1 MSEVA
6 KALERGVEE
15 DLIPAAKDAATAVED
30 AVRSV
35 AKGATGVA
43 ERTEATEADVAGR
56 IAQVGTKDAETTL
69 SSGEAEAAGAGASA
83 ASSAEG
89 DLRDAT
95 GGGQLS
101 EGNAACETGGDP
113 VDVISGQ
120 MITSATDVNLPGLL
134 PLVLRRAYASAYVG
148 GRMFGPGWSST
159 LDQRVE
165 VDADGIHYA
174 GDDAQ
179 VLHYPVPS
187 RPGECVLPLDGA
199 GWPLTWDRASDT
211 IRIEDPRSGWT
222 RHFTTLGATESRGRS
237 VRPITAMSD
246 RNGHRVTY
254 VCDDDGFPT
263 EVRHSGGYRVAVD
276 TAYTAAG
283 FRVEALRLLDPANGS
298 HGTQL
303 VSYQYDP
310 RGRLAGIVDSTGLP
324 HVYEYDDADRI
335 SAWVDR
341 TGFRYAYGYDDA
353 GRVVRSTGDDGYLS
367 ATFEYDTEARVTTV
381 TNSLGHPTRYHYDE
395 HNHVTRT
402 VDPLGSET
410 RTETDRYGRLVRRAD
425 ALDRIL
431 TSAYDSAGNL
441 VRVTRP
447 DGEAVT
453 AEYNALCQPVLIID
467 AAGATRRYAYD
478 ECGNRLAV
486 TGPTGVTVEHAYD
499 ERGNLVR
506 VHDAAHQVLRFTH
519 NPAGQVTEAIDHA
532 GNATLA
538 GYDAL
543 GRVTRIVDALGG
555 AVELGWTLEGR
566 AAHQVARDG
575 SRQSW
580 AYDGEGNLVEHADA
594 AGRTTRFEYAPF
606 NKVAARIDPDGS
618 RYEFRYDTELQLTT
632 AVNPQGLT
640 WDYTYD
646 AAGRVVG
653 ESDFNGRTVSYEY
666 DACGQL
672 IRRTNGAGQSVEF
685 ARDLLGNVS
694 EQHAGGVVT
703 RFAYDTRGDLISAVE
718 QDRPALEFTR
728 DVTGRILSESYAGH
742 SVLYEYDHL
751 GRRVGRTTPSG
762 QSSHWEYTP
771 NGLPVSLVTGTGS
784 LTFEHDALG
793 REATRFLGPNAAL
806 THNYDDAGRL
816 TGQGIWTYLT
826 DGDLPDE
833 PGAPETSPTYRSLSS
848 RQFTYSADGRVT
860 RVDDQHAGTRTFTLD
875 DLGRVTAV
883 HGAQGEERFG
893 YDAAGNLTTA
903 SATASA
909 IAGAGAA
916 GAPDDGGIEASARQF
931 SGTLL
936 RDSGRDSY
944 EYDGQGRLVR
954 RIRRT
959 LSGKRTEWLFGWD
972 ALDRLVSVVTPD
984 GDAWRY
990 AYDPLGRRVAKYRE
1004 AAGGEVLE
1012 EIRFAWDGTRLA
1024 EETHLR
1030 PGQPVTA
1037 TTWEHRP
1044 GSWTPVA
1051 QTRRSW
1057 LADSPQEVIDE
1068 RFHAIVT
1075 DLAGTPTDLVTPDG
1089 RIAWRSTAGFWGA
1102 PGPAAEAGGEG
1113 DPVEFRLRFPGQY
1126 HDPETGLH
1134 YNYMRYYE
1142 PETARYL
1149 SPDPLGL
1156 AAAPNNYA
1164 YVGDPRRQADPL
1176 GLTAGAGTPPP
1187 VNMVTVYRYGD
1198 RTNPYELMPKLA
1210 SAPAD
1215 VQAQVATNM
1224 ADPAWAAQRAED
1236 HMVGDTLNT
1245 PFISVAGDYH
1255 AAAATTDPWLHD
1267 ITRQAPDMAT
1277 FRVPEDRLVKPL
1289 PTNALS
1295 IGETE
1300 MLFNGNDLKDYLVK
1314 WDKNP
1319 YLGKP

>member
-1 MSEVA
+1 VSEVA
-6 KALERGVEE
+6 QALERGVEQ
-15 DLIPAAKDAATAVED
+15 DLLPAAKDAATAVEN

-35 AKGATGVA
+35 AEGATGVA
-43 ERTEATEADVAGR
+43 ERTEATEADLVGKFG
-56 IAQVGTKDAETTL
+56 QVGTKDAETAI
-69 SSGEAEAAGAGASA
+69 SSGEAEAARAGAGA
-83 ASSAEG
+83 ASGAEG
-89 DLRDAT
+89 DLREAT
-95 GGGQLS
+95 GAGQAA

-120 MITSATDVNLPGLL
+120 MITSTTDVNLPGLL
-134 PLVLRRAYASAYVG
+134 PLVLRRAYASGYVG

-159 LDQRVE
+159 LDQRVSI
-165 VDADGIHYA
+165 DADGIHFA

-187 RPGECVLPLDGA
+187 RPGKAVLPADGA
-199 GWPLTWDRASDT
+199 RWPLTWDRASDT
-211 IRIEDPRSGWT
+211 IRIEDPRTGWT
-222 RHFTTLGATESRGRS
+222 RHFTTLGATETRGRS
-237 VRPITAMSD
+237 TRPITAMSD
-246 RNGHRVTY
+246 RNGHRITY
-254 VCDDDGFPT
+254 VCDEEGIPT
-263 EVRHSGGYRVAVD
+263 EVQHSGGYRIAVD

-283 FRVEALRLLDPANGS
+283 FRVEALRLLHPGNGS
-298 HGTQL
+298 HGTVL
-303 VSYQYDP
+303 VTYRYDP
-310 RGRLAGIVDSTGLP
+310 RGRLAAIADSTGRP
-324 HVYEYDDADRI
+324 YVYEYDDANRMC
-335 SAWVDR
+335 AWIDR

-353 GRVVRSTGDDGYLS
+353 GRVALATGDDGYLS
-367 ATFEYDTEARVTTV
+367 ATFEYDVEARVTTV

-395 HNHVTRT
+395 QNHVTGT
-402 VDPLGSET
+402 VDPLGNET
-410 RTETDRYGRLVRRAD
+410 LTETDRYGRLVKRVD
-425 ALDRIL
+425 ALGRVL
-431 TSAYDSAGNL
+431 TSAYDPAGNL

-453 AEYNALCQPVLIID
+453 AEYNALCLPVAITD
-467 AAGATRRYAYD
+467 AAGATRRYTYD
-478 ECGNRLAV
+478 ESGNRLSV
-486 TGPTGVTVEHAYD
+486 TGATGTTVEQVYD
-499 ERGNLVR
+499 SRGNLVR
-506 VHDAAHQVLRFTH
+506 VHDAADQELRFSY
-519 NPAGQVTEAIDHA
+519 NPAGLVTEAIDHG

-538 GYDAL
+538 GYDAF
-543 GRVTRIVDALGG
+543 GRVARVVDPLGG
-555 AVELGWTLEGR
+555 AVELGWTPEGR

-580 AYDGEGNLVEHADA
+580 AYDGEGNLLEHADA
-594 AGRTTRFEYAPF
+594 AGRITRFEYAPF
-606 NKVAARIDPDGS
+606 NKLAARVDPDGS
-618 RYEFRYDTELQLTT
+618 RYEIRYDTELQLA
-632 AVNPQGLT
+632 AVTNPQGLT

-646 AAGRVVG
+646 AAGRLTR
-653 ESDFNGRTVSYEY
+653 ESDFNDRTVAYEY

-672 IRRTNGAGQSVEF
+672 IRRTNGAGQTVEF
-685 ARDLLGNVS
+685 VRDLLGNVS
-694 EQHAGGVVT
+694 EQRAEGAVT
-703 RFAYDTRGDLISAVE
+703 RFAYDVRGDLISAAE
-718 QDRPALEFTR
+718 QDGPALEFTR
-728 DVTGRILSESYAGH
+728 DAVGRILSETYAGQ
-742 SVLYEYDHL
+742 SVLHEYDRL

-762 QSSHWEYTP
+762 QSSRWEFAP

-793 REATRFLGPNAAL
+793 REATRFLGPSAAL
-806 THNYDDAGRL
+806 THNYDEAGRL

-826 DGDLPDE
+826 DGELPTE
-833 PGAPETSPTYRSLSS
+833 PGTPEASPTYRSLSS
-848 RQFTYSADGRVT
+848 RQYTYGADGRVT
-860 RVDDQHAGTRTFTLD
+860 RVDDQHSGTRTFTLD

-893 YDAAGNLTTA
+893 YDGAGNLTMA
-903 SATASA
+903 SATAAS
-909 IAGAGAA
+909 GGTR
-916 GAPDDGGIEASARQF
+916 DDSDVEASTRTF

-936 RDSGRDSY
+936 RDSGRDVY

-954 RIRRT
+954 RIRKT
-959 LSGKRTEWLFGWD
+959 LSGKRTEWAFGWD
-972 ALDRLVSVVTPD
+972 ALDRLVSVATPD
-984 GDAWRY
+984 GASWRY

-1004 AAGGEVLE
+1004 SADGEVLE

-1024 EETHLR
+1024 EETHLQ
-1030 PGQPVTA
+1030 PGHPVTT

-1044 GSWTPVA
+1044 GSWTPIA

-1089 RIAWRSTAGFWGA
+1089 RIAWRSASGFWGG
-1102 PGPAAEAGGEG
+1102 PGPVGTDEAAAEDGST
-1113 DPVEFRLRFPGQY
+1113 EFRLRFPGQY

-1164 YVGDPRRQADPL
+1164 YVGDPRQQADPL
-1176 GLTAGAGTPPP
+1176 GLTPVDTPSP
-1187 VNMVTVYRYGD
+1187 VKIITVYRYGD
-1198 RTNPYELMPKLA
+1198 RTNPYELTPKLA

-1215 VQAQVATNM
+1215 VQAQVAGNM

-1236 HMVGDTLNT
+1236 HMAGDTLNT

-1267 ITRQAPDMAT
+1267 ITRKAPDLAT
-1277 FRVPEDRLVKPL
+1277 FRVPEDRLVMPHN
-1289 PTNALS
+1289 PLS
-1295 IGETE
+1295 ISETE